1 LSWLRLGAIV
11 FVTAALRGDLDDLTD
26 ATVIAIALA
35 DALAGLLLTYSLL
48 RCACLRCACLRCACL
63 RCARLRL
70 PALRLSVTP
79 PLRTVRPKGGVRE
92 PSFRSPVSP

>member
-48 RCACLRCACLRCACL
+48 RCACLRCA
-63 RCARLRL
+63 RLRP
-70 PALRLSVTP
+70 PALRLSNASAAD
-79 PLRTVRPKGGVRE
+79 G
-92 PSFRSPVSP
+92 SPQGWSA